1 MGLCGRQ
8 TEEELDARDEKWWA
22 WAMRRMEEAEA
33 SGSDDDEYDD
43 DFDFGGDE
51 DDDVARAAMPRK
63 GGLRDGRGVPRAVR
77 DNFVHD
83 HAGRPC
89 AAGLKSLRPS

>member
-1 MGLCGRQ
+1 MQ
-8 TEEELDARDEKWWA
+8 TEEELDVREEEEMARA
-22 WAMRRMEEAEA
+22 LRRMREEEAY
-33 SGSDDDEYDD
+33 GSDDEEYDD
-43 DFDFGGDE
+43 EFDFGGDE

-83 HAGRPC
+83 CAGRPC
-89 AAGLKSLRPS
+89 AAGAKSLRPS

>member
-1 MGLCGRQ
+1 MQ
-8 TEEELDARDEKWWA
+8 TEEEWDAREEEEMA
-22 WAMRRMEEAEA
+22 RFLRRMAEEAA
-33 SGSDDDEYDD
+33 HGSDDDEYDD

-51 DDDVARAAMPRK
+51 DDNVARAAMPRK

-77 DNFVHD
+77 DSCVHD

-89 AAGLKSLRPS
+89 AAGVKSLRPS